1 MRRVL
6 GPDEF
11 VRWLETFLPPPQ
23 SARFRPLSIPI
34 EVRAPKDPRIGHLI
48 GLAWERA
55 ACFLGIARAL
65 PAKHSWRK
73 LFIRF
78 AARHQQQALRQMFE
92 AGYGGEHWLTSFA
105 LYSLQQAAD

>member
-34 EVRAPKDPRIGHLI
+34 EVRDPKDPRIGHLI

-55 ACFLGIARAL
+55 ACFLESPG
-65 PAKHSWRK
+65 
-73 LFIRF
+73 RF
-78 AARHQQQALRQMFE
+78 RQNIP
-92 AGYGGEHWLTSFA
+92 GGSF
-105 LYSLQQAAD
+105 L